1 VRPDTRPHTRGASS
15 QNYLAKSSAFT
26 HRHMTAPDY
35 IANVTSKN
43 PCMRG
48 LTKQQIRIFSLPHKV
63 YPTKRCSGRPPIQ
76 DIQLQQ
82 HNRIGAKTTG
92 DRITNIVAVM
102 LKILPRQRRGQ
113 PL

>member
-1 VRPDTRPHTRGASS
+1 
-15 QNYLAKSSAFT
+15 
-26 HRHMTAPDY
+26 MTAPDY

-82 HNRIGAKTTG
+82 HNRIGAKTTFG
-92 DRITNIVAVM
+92 NASRDLCFCENT
-102 LKILPRQRRGQ
+102 LLGTQ
-113 PL
+113 